1 MCQIMEDYAEKR
13 AYRAAIEKSIS
24 IAIKLWDNGMRDL
37 QQIANLTDLPLDEV
51 KKLFQD
57 KTA

>member
-24 IAIKLWDNGMRDL
+24 IAIKLLDNGMRDL

-51 KKLFQD
+51 KKLFEGI
-57 KTA
+57 TS